1 MKKYQKKQQKIQ
13 RSGHKRLMQE
23 KRLVKLMHENV
34 LLNNFNGDNDNI
46 AMFNAIV
53 NGVKDEKGNTKELVY
68 DELDTSSKGVYAFC
82 KKFIMMRDIAE
93 LSDME
98 NTRLRIK
105 EEMSSVEDDYTYDRL
120 RKKYKEMG
128 DKCNEFYKKLN
139 ENDES
144 RKLFKL
150 CNQITNVSKL
160 LD

>member
-1 MKKYQKKQQKIQ
+1 
-13 RSGHKRLMQE
+13 
-23 KRLVKLMHENV
+23 
-34 LLNNFNGDNDNI
+34 
-46 AMFNAIV
+46 
-53 NGVKDEKGNTKELVY
+53 
-68 DELDTSSKGVYAFC
+68 
-82 KKFIMMRDIAE
+82 
-93 LSDME
+93 ME